1 MNDLSNDQRG
11 ARPQRKPAGR
21 RGFALSET
29 RDADIIVSD
38 LSYEGCGIESGETF
52 EPGERVEL
60 RIPGLGGAEAE
71 IRWSAEGKAGAKFV
85 S

>member
-1 MNDLSNDQRG
+1 MDRPNKRG
-11 ARPQRKPAGR
+11 NARPQRKPADR

-38 LSYEGCGIESGETF
+38 LSYEGCGLESKERF
-52 EPGERVEL
+52 ERGERVEL
-60 RIPGLGGAEAE
+60 RILGLGNAEAE
-71 IRWSAEGKAGAKFV
+71 IRWSNGGKAGAKFV